1 MFRLVNLA
9 GDTRIA
15 LEKEI
20 VTLSRKAMVEAQITS
35 VPFFALFVEIVD
47 DLLKHDEADAAL
59 YHEVNSV
66 RRCSILLTNQKDK
79 SVIFFLFLPFSF
91 CKT

>member
-1 MFRLVNLA
+1 
-9 GDTRIA
+9 
-15 LEKEI
+15 
-20 VTLSRKAMVEAQITS
+20 MVEAQITS

-66 RRCSILLTNQKDK
+66 RHCSILLAN
-79 SVIFFLFLPFSF
+79 
-91 CKT
+91 